1 MKPGFAN
8 QESRN
13 AGMPMAVVELTKP
26 YTTTGDTTSAM
37 FGISKTSKDPERA
50 MMFLNLLYTDKYLL
64 NLLDWGIEGKHYVK
78 VSDNIIDY
86 PQGVDAASVAYNLNL
101 PWMFG
106 NQLNSYIW
114 KTEDKDIWDQYKKF
128 NDSAQKSTALGF
140 VFDPEKVKNEVAATQ
155 TVITQFNGSLITGTV
170 DPDKYIPQ
178 FVAKLKEAGM
188 QKIID
193 EKQRQLD
200 EWAKT
205 KKK

>member
-1 MKPGFAN
+1 
-8 QESRN
+8 
-13 AGMPMAVVELTKP
+13 
-26 YTTTGDTTSAM
+26 
-37 FGISKTSKDPERA
+37 
-50 MMFLNLLYTDKYLL
+50 
-64 NLLDWGIEGKHYVK
+64 
-78 VSDNIIDY
+78 
-86 PQGVDAASVAYNLNL
+86 
-101 PWMFG
+101 
-106 NQLNSYIW
+106 LNSYIW